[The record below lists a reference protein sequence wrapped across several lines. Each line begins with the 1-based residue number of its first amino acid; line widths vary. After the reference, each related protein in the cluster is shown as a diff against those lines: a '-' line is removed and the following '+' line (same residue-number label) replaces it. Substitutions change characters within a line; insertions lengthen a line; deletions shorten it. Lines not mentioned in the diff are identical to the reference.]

1 MEQSKC
7 SMSSDSKMV
16 TLITEVVAEIDGKN
30 HKFGYY
36 SADGEL
42 LTLQKIVR
50 NLSQGIKYLRQIEA
64 IECRFIITTKDKFS
78 ISEKSMNLD
87 EFSQLVALGIDSD
100 LIASYVKNDPRMPKP
115 ELIVSLGDKFL
126 LKPHS
131 EGPIFA
137 VQLTDISAERMSF
150 SDSSVSWQLE
160 GVSLTP
166 DLIRRYE

>member
-42 LTLQKIVR
+42 LTLQKIAR

-100 LIASYVKNDPRMPKP
+100 LIASYVKDDPRMPKP
-115 ELIVSLGDKFL
+115 ELIVTMDDYFL
-126 LKPHS
+126 LKPQPD
-131 EGPIFA
+131 GPTFPIR
-137 VQLTDISAERMSF
+137 LT
-150 SDSSVSWQLE
+150 SVSCSHPSLGDLYSTEWELE
-160 GVSLTP
+160 GVSL
-166 DLIRRYE
+166 LI